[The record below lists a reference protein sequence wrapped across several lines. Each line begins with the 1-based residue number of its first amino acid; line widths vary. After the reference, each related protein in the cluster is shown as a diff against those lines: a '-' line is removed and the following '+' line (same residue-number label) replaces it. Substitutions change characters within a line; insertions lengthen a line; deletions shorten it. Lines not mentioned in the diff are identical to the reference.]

1 MKKIPLYTYAYHQGI
16 IRAECFPPAYQL
28 ARNTRKPDI
37 IILHTLHARPFLI
50 YRQIL
55 NARIRFG
62 WRPLIYAYFSEIRED
77 FRANWHN
84 MDYIFSYAPSYGKN
98 CQHEK
103 YLSNSFYNL
112 YLTDRMVKKK
122 ASLMFQPKTKFCNF
136 VYSNHGDLDTK
147 VRINFCQELMKYK
160 PVDCPG
166 KSLNNMPSIL
176 PYFTLHGAVIE
187 GEIEDTH
194 PSILPYLA
202 RHGAGIKAKLRFL
215 ASYKFTIAF
224 ENQSADYYTTEKI
237 FHPFLVGSIPIYWG
251 CPQIAEY
258 FNPAAFINCHEYKS
272 CAQVIDRIKEI
283 DANPK
288 LYAAY
293 RHAPIVLPD
302 SRLHKMHQDM
312 HARHAELAE
321 KVLVRRATTETPL
334 LNWWWCAKMVLSNLD
349 LTARETKRILRMLL
363 RGTTTQNVAARIRC
377 RRPAAAIRLKI
388 GGKLTHR

>member
-1 MKKIPLYTYAYHQGI
+1 MKKIPLHIHAYPGARIPYLPSRYEFVRNSPTPNIIALYTGSEQ
-16 IRAECFPPAYQL
+16 
-28 ARNTRKPDI
+28 
-37 IILHTLHARPFLI
+37 RPFLI

-62 WRPLIYAYFSEIRED
+62 WRPLIYAYFGEIRND
-77 FRANWHN
+77 LRANWRDI
-84 MDYIFSYAPSYGKN
+84 DYIFSYAPSYGKN
-98 CQHEK
+98 CQHEE

-136 VYSNHGDLDTK
+136 VYRNHGNHDTK
-147 VRINFCQELMKYK
+147 VRINFCLELMKYK

-166 KSLNNMPSIL
+166 KSLNNMP
-176 PYFTLHGAVIE
+176 F
-187 GEIEDTH
+187 
-194 PSILPYLA
+194 ILPYLA
-202 RHGAGIKAKLRFL
+202 RHGTGLKAKLRFL

-288 LYAAY
+288 LYATY

-302 SRLHKMHQDM
+302 SRLHKMYQDM
-312 HARHAELAE
+312 HTRHAVLAE
-321 KVLVRRATTETPL
+321 EAVARRVRTESPTL
-334 LNWWWCAKMVLSNLD
+334 KWQRCAQMVRSNLNLEVD
-349 LTARETKRILRMLL
+349 EIKYKLRWLVLKVKMMAVQL
-363 RGTTTQNVAARIRC
+363 R
-377 RRPAAAIRLKI
+377 
-388 GGKLTHR
+388 HRQLRSH